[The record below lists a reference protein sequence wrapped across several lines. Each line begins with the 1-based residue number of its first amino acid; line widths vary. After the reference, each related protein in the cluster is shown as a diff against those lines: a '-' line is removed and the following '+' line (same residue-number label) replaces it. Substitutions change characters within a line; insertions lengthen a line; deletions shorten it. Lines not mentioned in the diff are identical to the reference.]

1 LREITK
7 QILGAT
13 QLLIQISIWYS

>member
-1 LREITK
+1 LGEITK

>member
-13 QLLIQISIWYS
+13 QLMIQISIWYS